1 MNKTL
6 EQPFYYTY
14 ELLFF
19 KYIIPIR
26 IYDYGGTLMLITD
39 QKDEPTLTKRD
50 FSGMLKFRDKMSITD
65 LDLKNKRVLVRV
77 DFNVPLD
84 EYGNITDSRR
94 IRMTLPTI
102 HYLLNENCK
111 IILISHLG
119 RPGGE
124 KLEDLKLDP
133 IYKRLKEY
141 LPFVNIF
148 QASDCVGPEV
158 ENMVKNLKKGE
169 ILLLENPRFHSQEK
183 GNDPIFSGEL
193 ANLADIYVTDAFA
206 TAHRRHSST
215 FGVCPYFKEK
225 GYGFLMEKEMKFLT
239 HCIEKP
245 RRPFTVILGGKKVED
260 KLDVIKYL
268 IGLADNV
275 LIGGGMAYTFLLA
288 KGYSIGKSVRDLSRL
303 DKIKHY
309 LEDASNYS
317 TKIYLPRDVVVC
329 DELDYPTE
337 IKTVPITEIGD
348 EHVGVD
354 IGEETI
360 EIFKKILSQ
369 SKQVIWQG
377 PLGVFEKKEFEN
389 GTREIARH
397 LIEKE
402 IYTIIGGGDSAAAF
416 EKFGFQDEVS
426 FISTG
431 GGASLEVMRGVLL
444 PAIECLSDK

>member
-1 MNKTL
+1 
-6 EQPFYYTY
+6 
-14 ELLFF
+14 
-19 KYIIPIR
+19 
-26 IYDYGGTLMLITD
+26 
-39 QKDEPTLTKRD
+39 
-50 FSGMLKFRDKMSITD
+50 MLKFREKMSITD

-102 HYLLNENCK
+102 HYLLNENCR
-111 IILISHLG
+111 IILVSHLG
-119 RPGGE
+119 RPGGQ
-124 KLEDLKLDP
+124 KSEDLRLAP

-141 LPFVNIF
+141 LPFVRIF
-148 QASDCVGPEV
+148 HAPDCVGPEV

-169 ILLLENPRFHSQEK
+169 ILLLENPRFHPQEK
-183 GNDPIFSGEL
+183 DNDPIFSGEL
-193 ANLADIYVTDAFA
+193 ASLADIYVTDAFA
-206 TAHRRHSST
+206 TAHRKHSST
-215 FGVCPYFKEK
+215 YGVCPYFKQK

-245 RRPFTVILGGKKVED
+245 KRPFTVILGGKKVED

-288 KGYSIGKSVRDLSRL
+288 KGYSIGKSVRDLTRL
-303 DKIKHY
+303 DNIKYY
-309 LEDASNYS
+309 LKEANNYS

-360 EIFKKILSQ
+360 EIYKKILSQ
-369 SKQVIWQG
+369 SEQVIWQG

-389 GTREIARH
+389 GTREIARY

-402 IYTIIGGGDSAAAF
+402 IFTIIGGGDSAAAF

>member
-1 MNKTL
+1 M
-6 EQPFYYTY
+6 F
-14 ELLFF
+14 
-19 KYIIPIR
+19 
-26 IYDYGGTLMLITD
+26 GGTLMLITD
-39 QKDEPTLTKRD
+39 QKEEPTLIDRD
-50 FSGMLKFRDKMSITD
+50 LSGMLKFREKKSITD
-65 LDLKNKRVLVRV
+65 LDLKNKSVLVRV

-119 RPGGE
+119 RPGGQKQTE
-124 KLEDLKLDP
+124 LKLEP

-141 LPFVNIF
+141 LPFINIF
-148 QASDCVGPEV
+148 QAPDCVGSEV

-169 ILLLENPRFHSQEK
+169 ILLLENPRFHPEEK
-183 GNDPIFSGEL
+183 DNDPVFAGKL
-193 ANLADIYVTDAFA
+193 AGFADVYVTDAFA

-215 FGVCPYFKEK
+215 YGVCPYFKQK
-225 GYGFLMEKEMKFLT
+225 GYGFLMEREMKFLT

-260 KLDVIKYL
+260 KLDVIRYL

-288 KGYSIGKSVRDLSRL
+288 KGYSIGKSVRDLSKL
-303 DKIKHY
+303 DYITENLK
-309 LEDASNYS
+309 EANNFS

-329 DELDYPTE
+329 DEIDYPTL
-337 IKTVPITEIGD
+337 IKTVPITEIGE

-360 EIFKKILSQ
+360 EVYKKILSE
-369 SKQVIWQG
+369 SEQVVWQG
-377 PLGVFEKKEFEN
+377 PLGVFEKKEFET

-397 LIEKE
+397 LIEEE

-416 EKFGFQDEVS
+416 EQFGFQDEVS

-444 PAIECLSDK
+444 PAIDCLSDK

>member
-1 MNKTL
+1 M
-6 EQPFYYTY
+6 
-14 ELLFF
+14 
-19 KYIIPIR
+19 
-26 IYDYGGTLMLITD
+26 YGGTLMLITD
-39 QKDEPTLTKRD
+39 QKEEPTLINRD
-50 FSGMLKFRDKMSITD
+50 LSGMLKFREKKSITD

-119 RPGGE
+119 RPGGKKSAE
-124 KLEDLKLDP
+124 LKLDP

-148 QASDCVGPEV
+148 QAPDCVGPEV
-158 ENMVKNLKKGE
+158 DNMVKNLKKGE
-169 ILLLENPRFHSQEK
+169 ILMLENPRFHPEEK
-183 GNDPIFSGEL
+183 DNDPVFSGQL
-193 ANLADIYVTDAFA
+193 AGIAEVYVTDAFA
-206 TAHRRHSST
+206 TAHRRHAST

-245 RRPFTVILGGKKVED
+245 KRPFTVILGGKKVED

-303 DKIKHY
+303 DNITNY
-309 LEDASNYS
+309 LEEANNFS

-329 DELDYPTE
+329 DEIDYPSL
-337 IKTVPITEIGD
+337 IKTVPVTEIGE

-360 EIFKKILSQ
+360 EVYKKILSQ
-369 SKQVIWQG
+369 SEQVVWQG

-389 GTREIARH
+389 GTKEIARH
-397 LIEKE
+397 LIEEK

-444 PAIECLSDK
+444 PAIDCLSNK